1 MPIDWGKRLCHRA
14 MDRREGEAVSLR
26 DPCHHSHG
34 FILTING
41 GSSSLKCSL
50 FLVGPPLT
58 RVVSCVVDRIGFPDG
73 TLTLTDVAGGTTER
87 RTIQAAH
94 HKDCVDPFIAW
105 LEQKVTNAD
114 LVAIG
119 HRVVHGGHRYSEPQ
133 RLTPE
138 VMGELRRLSPYDPEH
153 MPAEIELIE
162 TLGRRYPTLPQV
174 ACFDTAFHRDMPRV
188 ARLLPIPRRYDEA
201 GVQRYGFHGLSYAYL
216 MKELRRI
223 APHEAQGRVILAHL
237 GNGASMAAVRG
248 GKGIDTSMSFTPAAG
263 LPMSTRSGD
272 LDPGLLSYLSR
283 TEGMTVEQFQ
293 TMVNQQSGLL
303 GVSETSSDLR
313 DLLASES
320 HDPRAAEAIAL
331 FCYQAKKWMGS
342 FAAALGGLDTLVFS
356 GGIGEN
362 SAVVRARICEGLEF
376 LGIALDVTRN
386 LAGSSVISREGS
398 GATVRVITTDEES
411 EIASSVHQLLHENR
425 GNEV

>member
-1 MPIDWGKRLCHRA
+1 MSP
-14 MDRREGEAVSLR
+14 S
-26 DPCHHSHG
+26 DPGHHSRG

-50 FLVGPPLT
+50 FHVGPPLT
-58 RVVSCVVDRIGFPDG
+58 RVVSCMVDRIGFPEG
-73 TLTLTDVAGGTTER
+73 TLTLTDVAGGTSER

-94 HKDCVDPFIAW
+94 HKDCVDPLITW
-105 LEQKVTNAD
+105 LEQKITITD

-119 HRVVHGGHRYSEPQ
+119 HRMVHGGHRYSEPQ

-162 TLGRRYPTLPQV
+162 TLGRRYPMLLQV

-216 MKELRRI
+216 MTELRRV
-223 APHEAQGRVILAHL
+223 APHEANGRVILAHL
-237 GNGASMAAVRG
+237 GNGASMAAVYKG
-248 GKGIDTSMSFTPAAG
+248 QGIDTSMGFTPTAG

-283 TEGMTVEQFQ
+283 TEGMTVEQFH

-313 DLLASES
+313 DLLARERY
-320 HDPRAAEAIAL
+320 DPRAAEAVAL
-331 FCYQAKKWMGS
+331 FCYQAKKWTGS

-362 SAVVRARICEGLEF
+362 SVVVRARICEGLEF
-376 LGIALDVTRN
+376 LGVALDEARN
-386 LAGSSVISREGS
+386 LAGATVISREGS
-398 GATVRVITTDEES
+398 GVTVRVIPTDEES
-411 EIASSVHQLLHENR
+411 EIASSVLQLLHQSR
-425 GNEV
+425 GNDV

>member
-1 MPIDWGKRLCHRA
+1 M
-14 MDRREGEAVSLR
+14 SLR
-26 DPCHHSHG
+26 NSGHPCRG

-41 GSSSLKCSL
+41 GSSSLKCS
-50 FLVGPPLT
+50 FFQIGPSLT
-58 RVVSCVVDRIGFPDG
+58 RVAFCLVDRIGFPEG
-73 TLTLTDVAGGTTER
+73 TLTLTDVVGGTSER
-87 RTIQAAH
+87 RAIQAAH
-94 HKDCVDPFIAW
+94 HKDCVDLLITW
-105 LEQKVTNAD
+105 LEKKITITD

-133 RLTPE
+133 RLTSE

-153 MPAEIELIE
+153 LPVEIELIE
-162 TLGRRYPTLPQV
+162 TLGRRYPTLQQV

-216 MKELRRI
+216 MTELRRV
-223 APHEAQGRVILAHL
+223 APHEANGRIILAHL

-248 GKGIDTSMSFTPAAG
+248 GKGIDTSMGFTPTAG

-283 TEGMTVEQFQ
+283 TEGMTVEQFH

-303 GVSETSSDLR
+303 GVSEISSDLR

-320 HDPRAAEAIAL
+320 HDPRAAEAVAL

-362 SAVVRARICEGLEF
+362 SAVIRARICEGLGF
-376 LGIALDVTRN
+376 LGVTLDEARN
-386 LAGSSVISREGS
+386 RTNATVISREGS
-398 GATVRVITTDEES
+398 GVTVRVIPTDEES
-411 EIASSVHQLLHENR
+411 EIARSVLQMLHQSR
-425 GNEV
+425 GYEV

>member
-1 MPIDWGKRLCHRA
+1 
-14 MDRREGEAVSLR
+14 VSLR

-34 FILTING
+34 SILTING
-41 GSSSLKCSL
+41 GSSSLKCTL
-50 FLVGPPLT
+50 FHVGPLLT
-58 RVVSCVVDRIGFPDG
+58 RIASCRVDRIGFPEG
-73 TLTLTDVAGGTTER
+73 TLTLTDVVGGTSER
-87 RTIQAAH
+87 RTIQAAN
-94 HKDCVDPFIAW
+94 HKDCVEPLIAW
-105 LEQKVTNAD
+105 LEQKVANTD

-138 VMGELRRLSPYDPEH
+138 AMGELRRLSPYDPEH

-162 TLGRRYPTLPQV
+162 TLGQRYPMLPQV
-174 ACFDTAFHRDMPRV
+174 ACFDTAFHREMPRV
-188 ARLLPIPRRYDEA
+188 ARILPIPRRYDAA

-216 MKELRRI
+216 MTELRRV
-223 APHEAQGRVILAHL
+223 APHEADGRIILGHL

-248 GKGIDTSMSFTPAAG
+248 GKSIDTSMGFTPTAG

-272 LDPGLLSYLSR
+272 LDPGLQSYLSR
-283 TEGMTVEQFQ
+283 TEGMTVEQFHR
-293 TMVNQQSGLL
+293 MVNQQSGLL

-320 HDPRAAEAIAL
+320 NDPRAAEAVAL
-331 FCYQAKKWMGS
+331 FCYQTKKWIGS

-362 SAVVRARICEGLEF
+362 SGVVRARICEGLRF
-376 LGIALDVTRN
+376 FGIALDEARN
-386 LAGSSVISREGS
+386 LAGATVISREGS
-398 GATVRVITTDEES
+398 GVTVRVIPTDEES
-411 EIASSVHQLLHENR
+411 EIANSVHQLLHQS
-425 GNEV
+425 

>member
-1 MPIDWGKRLCHRA
+1 MKGT
-14 MDRREGEAVSLR
+14 VSLR

-50 FLVGPPLT
+50 FHVNPPLT
-58 RVVSCVVDRIGFPDG
+58 RVVSCMVDRIGFPDG

-94 HKDCVDPFIAW
+94 HKDCVDPLIAW
-105 LEQKVTNAD
+105 LEQKVANTD

-138 VMGELRRLSPYDPEH
+138 VVGELRRLSPYDPEH
-153 MPAEIELIE
+153 MPGEIELIE

-188 ARLLPIPRRYDEA
+188 ARLLPIPRRYDAA

-216 MKELRRI
+216 MEELRRI
-223 APHEAQGRVILAHL
+223 APHEAQGRIILAHL
-237 GNGASMAAVRG
+237 GNGASMAAVQRG
-248 GKGIDTSMSFTPAAG
+248 KSIDTSMGFTPTAG

-283 TEGMTVEQFQ
+283 TKGMTVEQFQ

-320 HDPRAAEAIAL
+320 NDPRAAEAVAL

-342 FAAALGGLDTLVFS
+342 FAAVLGGLDTLVFS

-362 SAVVRARICEGLEF
+362 SAVVRARICEGLGF
-376 LGIALDVTRN
+376 LGIALDEARN
-386 LAGSSVISREGS
+386 LAGATVISREGS
-398 GATVRVITTDEES
+398 GVTVRVIPTDEES
-411 EIASSVHQLLHENR
+411 EIARSVLQLLDE
-425 GNEV
+425 E

>member
-1 MPIDWGKRLCHRA
+1 
-14 MDRREGEAVSLR
+14 VSLCESGHR
-26 DPCHHSHG
+26 SRG

-50 FLVGPPLT
+50 FQIGPPLT
-58 RVVSCVVDRIGFPDG
+58 RVVSCLVDRIGFPEG
-73 TLTLTDVAGGTTER
+73 TLTLTDVARGTSER
-87 RTIQAAH
+87 RTIQDAH
-94 HKDCVDPFIAW
+94 HKDWVDPLITW
-105 LEQKVTNAD
+105 LEQNFNITD

-153 MPAEIELIE
+153 LPAEIELIE

-216 MKELRRI
+216 MEELRRI
-223 APHEAQGRVILAHL
+223 APHEAQGLVILAHL

-248 GKGIDTSMSFTPAAG
+248 GKGIDTSMGFTPTAG

-283 TEGMTVEQFQ
+283 TEGMTVEQFH

-313 DLLASES
+313 DLLASERD
-320 HDPRAAEAIAL
+320 DPRAAEAVAL

-362 SAVVRARICEGLEF
+362 SAVVRARICEGLGF
-376 LGIALDVTRN
+376 LGITLDEAPN
-386 LAGSSVISREGS
+386 LAGAAVISKEG
-398 GATVRVITTDEES
+398 GRVTVRVIPTDEES
-411 EIASSVHQLLHENR
+411 QIARSVLQLLDE
-425 GNEV
+425 E

>member
-1 MPIDWGKRLCHRA
+1 M
-14 MDRREGEAVSLR
+14 SLR
-26 DPCHHSHG
+26 ESGHRSRG

-50 FLVGPPLT
+50 FHVGPPLT
-58 RVVSCVVDRIGFPDG
+58 RIVSCMVDRIGFPEG
-73 TLTLTDVAGGTTER
+73 TLTLTDVAGGTSER

-94 HKDCVDPFIAW
+94 HKDCIDPLIAW
-105 LEQKVTNAD
+105 LEQKAVNTD

-162 TLGRRYPTLPQV
+162 TLGRRYPMLPQV
-174 ACFDTAFHRDMPRV
+174 ACFDTTFHSDMPRV

-201 GVQRYGFHGLSYAYL
+201 GVQRYGFHGLSYAFL
-216 MKELRRI
+216 MTELRRL
-223 APHEAQGRVILAHL
+223 APHETNDRIILAHL
-237 GNGASMAAVRG
+237 GNGVSMAAVRW
-248 GKGIDTSMSFTPAAG
+248 GKSIDTSMGFSPTAG

-283 TEGMTVEQFQ
+283 TEGMTVEQFH

-303 GVSETSSDLR
+303 GVSETSSDIR
-313 DLLASES
+313 DLLAREGS
-320 HDPRAAEAIAL
+320 DVRAAEALAL
-331 FCYQAKKWMGS
+331 FCYQAKKEIGS

-376 LGIALDVTRN
+376 LGVALDEARN
-386 LAGSSVISREGS
+386 LAGATVISKEGS
-398 GATVRVITTDEES
+398 GVNVRVIPTDEES
-411 EIASSVHQLLHENR
+411 EIARSVLQLLDE
-425 GNEV
+425 E